1 MTIKIKSFKEFL
13 IEKYEFESEDA
24 WYDYHENIDQLKL
37 DIELDVYNE
46 TVNFK
51 PGDRIS
57 WSVVPSHRAKKIWS
71 DYGKLGFV
79 RDEKGIE
86 KIKNILISNIIKL
99 HLCNAILGHD
109 TYLPQDTWKDRFE
122 MTEEEYETVE
132 KAVEDYHFFT
142 YNNAD
147 LISDYG
153 LPVLLD
159 LLPELYHAT
168 DSEEIL
174 RASDKIFNVVHQRS
188 DLAGFFIEGGSNTLY
203 QMSGEGLHENKKI

>member
-1 MTIKIKSFKEFL
+1 
-13 IEKYEFESEDA
+13 
-24 WYDYHENIDQLKL
+24 
-37 DIELDVYNE
+37 
-46 TVNFK
+46 
-51 PGDRIS
+51 
-57 WSVVPSHRAKKIWS
+57 
-71 DYGKLGFV
+71 
-79 RDEKGIE
+79 
-86 KIKNILISNIIKL
+86 
-99 HLCNAILGHD
+99 
-109 TYLPQDTWKDRFE
+109 